1 MKVALLF
8 PGQGSQKV
16 GMGADVYE
24 AYPAARTVFDQA
36 DEILGFRLSRLCFEG
51 PDAELMDTANAQPAI
66 LVTSLALY
74 AALGDRAPRSDCA
87 AGHSLGEYTALV
99 VAGSLAASDAM
110 RLTRQR
116 GEWMKKAG
124 AVAPGGMTAILNME
138 DAPIEAACHQ
148 ARAETGGV
156 VQIANYNS
164 PGQIVISGDVNTLSR
179 AVELVKARGARR
191 VIPLAVSVAT
201 HSPLRAYAADGL
213 RTAMGAV
220 TLAAPAMPII
230 GNVSGEALS
239 SATQIE
245 QELMAQLTSPVC
257 WTKSVNEMLARGVE
271 HFVEVGPGTVLTG
284 LVRRVNKDVRV
295 TNVSDAATLRAFL
308 EEA

>member
-1 MKVALLF
+1 MKLALLF

-16 GMGADVYE
+16 GMGADLYE
-24 AYPAARTVFDQA
+24 AHPAARAVFDQA
-36 DEILGFRLSRLCFEG
+36 DEVLGFRLSRLCFEG
-51 PDAELMDTANAQPAI
+51 PEAELTDTANAQPAI

-74 AALGDRAPRSDCA
+74 AALGDLAPQSDCV

-124 AVAPGGMTAILNME
+124 DVAPGGMAAILNME
-138 DAPIEAACHQ
+138 DAPIEAACRQ
-148 ARAETGGV
+148 AREETGGV

-164 PGQIVISGDVNTLSR
+164 PGQIVISGDVSTLNR
-179 AVELVKARGARR
+179 AVELVKERGARR

-201 HSPLRAYAADGL
+201 HSPLMAYAADGL
-213 RTAMGAV
+213 KKAIGAV
-220 TLAAPAMPII
+220 TLAAPAAPVI

-239 SATQIE
+239 SAAQIE
-245 QELMAQLTSPVC
+245 QELMAQLTSPVR

-271 HFVEVGPGTVLTG
+271 HFVEIGPGTVLTG
-284 LVRRVNKDVRV
+284 LVRRVNKDAKV
-295 TNVSDAATLRAFL
+295 TNISDAATLQAFL
-308 EEA
+308 EGA